1 MDIVGKY
8 EQVQHECIPQA
19 ILGTDVLCQA
29 KPTASVG
36 QTRHRDDKT
45 VDCGP
50 QYSIYSIRIASA
62 VLVRP
67 HWPQFMK
74 CEVRHGKDRRFRA
87 CVLAAD
93 WFLWEGWG
101 LPEATVGHKDWHRHG
116 CSHQMDHVSGIAGIF
131 FMSISYSKNISCSW
145 SAVDILQC
153 WIAEAVRTLVVCHT
167 RELAYQVQQG
177 RAELESI
184 NNR

>member
-67 HWPQFMK
+67 H
-74 CEVRHGKDRRFRA
+74 
-87 CVLAAD
+87 
-93 WFLWEGWG
+93 
-101 LPEATVGHKDWHRHG
+101 
-116 CSHQMDHVSGIAGIF
+116 
-131 FMSISYSKNISCSW
+131 
-145 SAVDILQC
+145 
-153 WIAEAVRTLVVCHT
+153 
-167 RELAYQVQQG
+167 
-177 RAELESI
+177 
-184 NNR
+184 